1 MFSGQFRK
9 MCLLSFLLVPSALSV
24 TKAASAASGD
34 RIGDAVTITN
44 TVMADFEKKR
54 RKLASG
60 DDVRQDETIEV
71 SADAEGELKL
81 DDDTKIALTGGAR
94 LVLDK
99 FVYDSDK
106 KTGTIVLNLVKG
118 AFRFITG
125 VASKSAYVINT
136 PNASITVRGTIFD
149 LHILQDGSVW
159 LLLHEGAIEVTDVRN
174 VCHVLDQP
182 GRLMRVTGNGR
193 VGSPTNWSSLPGN
206 SAVPFDTA
214 FPFVS
219 KAPQV
224 DPNPVLTRDAV
235 INATLSDEPAKTC
248 LSPHPP
254 LKVRKASDD
263 SDKDKKPKKKA
274 RHHDDEGSGDAPKRS
289 KSAKRDDNGPPLD
302 IGISIGIGKFGHRHH
317 DDMGGDRPRRG
328 GSMFKPE

>member
-1 MFSGQFRK
+1 MFSGQFQK
-9 MCLLSFLLVPSALSV
+9 TLLLSFFLVPSAMGV
-24 TKAASAASGD
+24 TKAARAASGD

-60 DDVRQDETIEV
+60 DDVRQDDTIEV
-71 SADAEGELKL
+71 NADAEGELKL
-81 DDDTKIALTGGAR
+81 DDDTKIALAGGAR

-106 KTGTIVLNLVKG
+106 KAGTIVLNLVKG

-125 VASKSAYVINT
+125 VAAKPAYVINT
-136 PNASITVRGTIFD
+136 PNASITVRGTVFD
-149 LHILQDGSVW
+149 LYILRDGSVW
-159 LLLHEGAIEVTDVRN
+159 LLLHEGGIEVTDSRN

-182 GRLMRVTGNGR
+182 GRLIRVTSNGR
-193 VGSPTNWSSLPGN
+193 VGSPANWSSLPGN

-214 FPFVS
+214 FPFVV

-224 DPNPVLTRDAV
+224 DPNPVLTRDSI
-235 INATLSDEPAKTC
+235 INATLSDEPEKTC
-248 LSPHPP
+248 VNPHEPV
-254 LKVRKASDD
+254 KIKKASDD
-263 SDKDKKPKKKA
+263 SDRDEKPKKKKA
-274 RHHDDEGSGDAPKRS
+274 RHHDEGSGDAPKRS

-302 IGISIGIGKFGHRHH
+302 IGISIGIGKFGHKHH

-328 GSMFKPE
+328 GGMFKPE